1 MEIPDTMIN
10 DAIKQSGKGKG
21 YMRSGNHEVNVP
33 SAFRKNVVPR
43 KQRSITFADNLV
55 PQEDVA
61 VELAKP
67 MLKTHMLSGDKK
79 LKGPAIEDPSVQSL
93 LDLRKG
99 SKESRLESLRQEK
112 QAVRGEGSSAI
123 HDKYYEFEY
132 ILATNS
138 DATRDSSCS
147 DTNEAKDDET
157 DDSNMGLSADEPKGD
172 DDAARFRVFM
182 YTKSTEPLKSTYP
195 SPTFTCSYLE
205 YIQSLLNE
213 TPAYELTDL
222 MSNPVYTDAHRFS
235 AVPNLEGHREEIFP
249 DEAAHHI
256 SSPLATTTHNPVT
269 NPQQN
274 FLQAK
279 SKKLMEKAKKN
290 LRKISFRKAI
300 AQKFKE
306 YDQNL
311 EALISIKVSEAI

>member
-1 MEIPDTMIN
+1 
-10 DAIKQSGKGKG
+10 
-21 YMRSGNHEVNVP
+21 
-33 SAFRKNVVPR
+33 
-43 KQRSITFADNLV
+43 
-55 PQEDVA
+55 
-61 VELAKP
+61 
-67 MLKTHMLSGDKK
+67 MLKTCMLSGDKK
-79 LKGPAIEDPSVQSL
+79 LKGPAIEGPSVQSL
-93 LDLRKG
+93 LDLRRG
-99 SKESRLESLRQEK
+99 SKESRLESQRQEK

-132 ILATNS
+132 ISATDS

-147 DTNEAKDDET
+147 DTNEAKYDET
-157 DDSNMGLSADEPKGD
+157 DDSYIDLSADEPKGD

-182 YTKSTEPLKSTYP
+182 YNKSTEPLKSTYS

-213 TPAYELTDL
+213 THVHELTDL

-235 AVPNLEGHREEIFP
+235 AVPNLEGNRE
-249 DEAAHHI
+249 
-256 SSPLATTTHNPVT
+256 
-269 NPQQN
+269 N

-306 YDQNL
+306 YDQKL
-311 EALISIKVSEAI
+311 EALTLIKVSKAI